1 MILFTLRDYIQSH
14 PKCSLKELSKA
25 FALSEDGV
33 EAMLGAWIKRGKLKV
48 TVSERT
54 SGEVRQYIWLDDSE
68 LGVTVYQ

>member
-14 PKCSLKELSKA
+14 PKCSLNELSKA

-33 EAMLGAWIKRGKLKV
+33 EAMLGEWIKRGKLKV